1 MIRIV
6 ALTEAGRVLALKLA
20 TLLGD
25 DSRMWFKP
33 QPFGES
39 VRGAFQRG
47 ERLILICATGIA
59 VRTLASVLVDKR
71 SDPPVLVLDERG
83 EFVIPLLSGH
93 EGGANEWGREVAQL
107 LAAQLVLTTAADY
120 LKPIYV
126 VGMGCERGCPVE
138 VLQDLLQGCLSKAG
152 LKIEQIESI
161 NSLDLKADEVGLIQ
175 LADHYGLPFQT
186 WSVMQLRQV
195 ESQLQRPS
203 QYVFETVGVYGVAE
217 SAALL
222 AAQEASGG
230 AAELRLAK
238 EKNAQATCAIARGYG
253 SYTL

>member
-25 DSRMWFKP
+25 ESCVWFKP
-33 QPFGES
+33 QPFGER
-39 VRGAFQRG
+39 VRAAFQAG
-47 ERLILICATGIA
+47 NRLILICASGIA

-93 EGGANEWGREVAQL
+93 EGGANEWGREVAQV
-107 LAAQLVLTTAADY
+107 LAARLVLTTAADY
-120 LKPIYV
+120 LKPIYS
-126 VGMGCERGCPVE
+126 VGMGCERGCPMA
-138 VLQDLLQGCLSKAG
+138 VLMSLLAASLAKAEIQ
-152 LKIEQIESI
+152 IEQIQSI
-161 NSLDLKADEVGLIQ
+161 NSLDLKADEVGLIR
-175 LADHYGLPFQT
+175 LADFYGLPFQT
-186 WSVMQLRQV
+186 WSVPQLRQV
-195 ESQLQRPS
+195 EAQLQRPS

-217 SAALL
+217 SAALW

-230 AAELRLAK
+230 AAELLLAK
-238 EKNAQATCAIARGYG
+238 EKNRQATCAIARGYQKVD
-253 SYTL
+253 L